1 MKIHFIHIGKT
12 GGTSIIHA
20 LQKYT
25 GKNYEFILHPHE
37 TLLADIPKDEKFFF
51 STRDPLTRFQSA
63 FYSRQ
68 RQGRPR
74 YMVDWSENEAK
85 CYKWYSTPEK
95 LALDLKS
102 LVIWKRRRAKYAINS
117 IMHINSS
124 FWNWFL
130 NEQY

>member
-20 LQKYT
+20 LKKYT
-25 GKNYEFILHPHE
+25 GNNYEFILHPHE

-51 STRDPLTRFQSA
+51 SIRDPLTRFQSA

-85 CYKWYSTPEK
+85 CYKWYSKPEK